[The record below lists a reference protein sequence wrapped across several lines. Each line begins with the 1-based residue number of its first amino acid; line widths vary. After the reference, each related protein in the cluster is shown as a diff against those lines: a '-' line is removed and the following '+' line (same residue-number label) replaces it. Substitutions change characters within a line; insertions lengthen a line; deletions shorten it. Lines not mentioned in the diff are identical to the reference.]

1 MDTATE
7 TQRRRFHKLVN
18 KPTHKQQNESNPINT
33 KDKQTVKVTQ
43 IRKFPVKDEA
53 GKLYYIVRV
62 DTDAGI
68 HGLGE
73 VGVARLGRA
82 IGQAIDHLAE
92 VVIGSDPWETERL
105 WQLMFRGLF
114 FPAERVYACA
124 ISGIDIALWD
134 IKAKSVNM
142 PLYKL
147 LGGPTREKVISYPHT
162 DGTNLQALVD
172 NCKQHVDEGWKFVR
186 FGQPT
191 TTPLKGDY
199 VSGKPATAI
208 LEPVKSAQM
217 TIEQFEAVR
226 DAVGPEIQICLDVH
240 TRLDTAHVVQMCK
253 ELEKFKPY
261 FIEDPIRSENPG
273 SYRNLRRQ
281 MNVPIAAG
289 EQWVSK
295 WNFREVIEEE
305 LIDYA
310 RIDLCIVG
318 GLTETLKITHWA
330 ETHYID
336 IVPHNPLGPVSAAA
350 CVSLCMASTNV
361 GVQEMPRK
369 PGTFATDLFPQQ
381 IGWKDGFSFCH
392 DIPGHGVEFDIEVA
406 ERCVVDPRG
415 WSPRLSREDGAFT
428 NN

>member
-1 MDTATE
+1 M
-7 TQRRRFHKLVN
+7 
-18 KPTHKQQNESNPINT
+18 
-33 KDKQTVKVTQ
+33 KVTK
-43 IRKFPVKDEA
+43 ITPYPVRDDD
-53 GKLYYIVRV
+53 GRLYYIVRV

-82 IGQAIDHLAE
+82 IGQAIEHLSE

-124 ISGIDIALWD
+124 ISAIDIALWD
-134 IKAKSVNM
+134 IKAKSVDM

-147 LGGPTREKVISYPHT
+147 LGGPVRTKVVSYPHS
-162 DGTNLQALVD
+162 DGETIEGLVES
-172 NCKQHVDEGWKFVR
+172 CKQHVDDGWKFVR

-191 TTPLKGDY
+191 TTPLIGDY
-199 VSGKPATAI
+199 VSGKPATAT
-208 LEPVKSAQM
+208 LEPVKSMRMAVERM
-217 TIEQFEAVR
+217 GTVR
-226 DAVGPEIQICLDVH
+226 DAVGPDIQICLDAH

-253 ELEKFKPY
+253 DLEPFKPF

-289 EQWVSK
+289 EQWASK
-295 WNFREVIEEE
+295 WPFREVIEED

-318 GLTETLKITHWA
+318 GITEALKITHSA
-330 ETHYID
+330 EAHYID
-336 IVPHNPLGPVSAAA
+336 IVPHNPLGPVSSAA
-350 CVSLCMASTNV
+350 CVSLSMASTNV
-361 GVQEMPRK
+361 GVQEMPRV

-381 IGWKDGFSFCH
+381 IGWEDGFSFCH
-392 DIPGHGVEFDIEVA
+392 DVPGLGVEFDLDEA
-406 ERCVVDPRG
+406 EKRIVDPRG